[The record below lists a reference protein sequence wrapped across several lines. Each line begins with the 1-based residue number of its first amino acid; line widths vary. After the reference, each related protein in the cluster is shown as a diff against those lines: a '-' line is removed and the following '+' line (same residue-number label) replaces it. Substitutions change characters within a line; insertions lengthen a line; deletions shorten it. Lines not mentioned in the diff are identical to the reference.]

1 MKKQKLP
8 VEVTLNGSSS
18 FILLVNKTK
27 MEKSRFL
34 YGGTSVYEDLVINNL
49 KIGNIRGQ

>member
-18 FILLVNKTK
+18 FILLVNKTR
-27 MEKSRFL
+27 MEKSRYL
-34 YGGTSVYEDLVINNL
+34 YRGTSVYEDLVDNDL
-49 KIGNIRGQ
+49 KIGTYQGQ

>member
-18 FILLVNKTK
+18 FILLVNKPEWK
-27 MEKSRFL
+27 KVDSSIEALQFMR
-34 YGGTSVYEDLVINNL
+34 I
-49 KIGNIRGQ
+49 